1 MEGEGLKCTVH
12 VWCLPCHPRHLMLL
26 SPPTPLNIFYKCAK
40 LRGLCQKSSVTGTS
54 INQVGNTLQP
64 WSYVIDLRGSQHT
77 CPPMAHRQ
85 AWAQTVV
92 CCCCCF
98 NCFLIPPAPPFPPCP
113 A

>member
-64 WSYVIDLRGSQHT
+64 WSYVIDSKGL
-77 CPPMAHRQ
+77 PAHLPSHGT
-85 AWAQTVV
+85 QTGVGTNSSV
-92 CCCCCF
+92 LLLLF
-98 NCFLIPPAPPFPPCP
+98 
-113 A
+113 